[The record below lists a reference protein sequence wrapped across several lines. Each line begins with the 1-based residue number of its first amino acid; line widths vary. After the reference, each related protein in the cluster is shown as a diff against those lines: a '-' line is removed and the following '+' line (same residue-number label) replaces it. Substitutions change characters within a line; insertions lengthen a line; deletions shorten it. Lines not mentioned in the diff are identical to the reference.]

1 MGVAPTPYTG
11 GKYGD
16 GEMLSV
22 AQARDGPPSCMP
34 VQASRPLHADSS
46 VIFRLAMKF
55 WELASAGKSFKSS
68 SLEKATRAH
77 GPHLAPY
84 LFAAWANLSR
94 DLLFLN
100 SLNCHPWLASPIA
113 CLALPAKAQAL
124 GNFIATGTAV

>member
-1 MGVAPTPYTG
+1 
-11 GKYGD
+11 
-16 GEMLSV
+16 
-22 AQARDGPPSCMP
+22 
-34 VQASRPLHADSS
+34 
-46 VIFRLAMKF
+46 MKF

-100 SLNCHPWLASPIA
+100 SLNSHPCLASPIA

>member
-1 MGVAPTPYTG
+1 MVGVAPTPYTG

-22 AQARDGPPSCMP
+22 AQARDGPPTCMP

-55 WELASAGKSFKSS
+55 WELASAGKSS
-68 SLEKATRAH
+68 SLEKATH

-113 CLALPAKAQAL
+113 CQPRPKRLA
-124 GNFIATGTAV
+124 TT